1 MKDIVKIVHLPSVA
15 QSDFNEATRTLFLCK
30 ENKNNDFIQQF
41 VSSASSF
48 WRISAGRN
56 ACSSVSQGYIIYACL
71 RFDLDGNGVSGLQL
85 TQNSVCCLRPADIL
99 QNDDMLKQRIQID
112 E

>member
-1 MKDIVKIVHLPSVA
+1 MKDIVKIVHLPSVV
-15 QSDFNEATRTLFLCK
+15 QSDFNEATRTLFLRK
-30 ENKNNDFIQQF
+30 ENKNNNFIQQF

-56 ACSSVSQGYIIYACL
+56 ACSSVSAAPQGYIIYACL

-85 TQNSVCCLRPADIL
+85 TQNSVCCLSLSYFSGPR
-99 QNDDMLKQRIQID
+99 RC
-112 E
+112 